1 MNARVYLNSSTNS
14 ATSRIDG
21 GGFSPPPIRAYS
33 DVIVRFRLS
42 REIEGEAVPDDRPI
56 LGVSARIGYQDAAPT
71 AGTVSLDLTLG
82 ANTVTTAA
90 LAYNATAAQVATAIN
105 AALDSS
111 ALDALH
117 PCTVE
122 SLTEGYRIIFADPS
136 QTVTVEAATNK
147 LWPLSFV
154 NADLVAFDGGWS
166 TMLAYRQTAVAE
178 TASAEITVPPIPTV
192 IREQLGATTDGIA
205 INEVQLIELSPS
217 YAGGTFKLVWSGV
230 KSGIL
235 PGFPSLDQLQTV
247 LDALAPAGGIF
258 NLIPIE
264 TGVLVEFAGSMA
276 GESQALMTTEE
287 FTPPPVEY
295 LVKLPTDTQ
304 AMRTMMAGAG
314 TDGEIDLPMDIRVL
328 VDDSD
333 APDEEQELNFPM
345 ELNFTRPVSDG
356 NRNVSA
362 NLDYTQPLSRTNNA
376 PFSPNALLVGNRA
389 RRFTIGDGTATSF
402 VLPHNLGSLTGAFT
416 AATTDICTKTGHN
429 LHNGDP
435 VTLSTTGTLPAGLSA
450 GGTYFIVSATTDTFK
465 LSLTPGGAA
474 IDITSAGTGTHT
486 VTVADGT
493 TDVVF
498 VEVWEAA
505 GLMRRVSPE
514 DYTVA
519 ITTADSI
526 TVSAFASTPTAGQ
539 YRVIVQTAG
548 RPATYQAHTHTIPE
562 VSGLQAALDA
572 VNARLLALE
581 SRIAS
586 GPARVPISTISGVF
600 ATWRPDPVQIAYPLS
615 TKRRALL
622 TPWPAQIKGLLAFK
636 VGTKPLIRPRVGS
649 LLPAVHDAAAEN
661 LSTLTP
667 AFPALGNYVGRVFEN
682 NTGTTKAV
690 PGRGGR
696 ATDYCLA
703 GEHLAC
709 DGNAWYVVEKQ
720 ESRTGPNPLP
730 STSEPPTTWAVAEST
745 WYPRQFVQ
753 ELFCFP
759 VSASLLGLRRIFDFP
774 FALEAALLAANTK
787 AQVVLEL
794 RFGQRASATTP
805 GTPGE
810 NLEEINWADPSLVQR
825 IELSGQSVV
834 HPFGIRV
841 TREVDAGSES
851 GDRLTCIATAYGLEE
866 IVAPPASA
874 EFWVQARI
882 LNFDV
887 LDAPAS
893 PVGLLAIAGL
903 AVPAG
908 YSSARLAEG
917 EFGAATVSR

>member
-1 MNARVYLNSSTNS
+1 VNARVYLNSSTNS

-42 REIEGEAVPDDRPI
+42 REIEGESVPDDRPI
-56 LGVSARIGYQDAAPT
+56 LGVSARIGYQDAEPT
-71 AGTVSLDLTLG
+71 AGTVTLDLTLG
-82 ANTVTTAA
+82 GDTVTTAA
-90 LAYNATAAQVATAIN
+90 LAYNATAAQVETAIN
-105 AALDSS
+105 AALDAS

-136 QTVTVEAATNK
+136 QTVTVAADTNK

-178 TASAEITVPPIPTV
+178 TASAEVTVPPIPTV
-192 IREQLGATTDGIA
+192 TREQLGATTDGIA

-235 PGFPSLDQLQTV
+235 QGFPTVEQLQTV
-247 LDALAPAGGIF
+247 LDALAPTGGIF
-258 NLIPIE
+258 NLIAIE
-264 TGVLVEFAGSMA
+264 NGVLVEFAGSMA
-276 GESQALMTTEE
+276 GEAQALMTTEE

-389 RRFTIGDGTATSF
+389 RRFTIGDGVATSF
-402 VLPHNLGSLTGAFT
+402 VLPHNLGSLSGAFT
-416 AATTDICTKTGHN
+416 AATSDICTKTAHN

-435 VTLSTTGTLPAGLSA
+435 VTLSTTDTLPAGLSA
-450 GGTYFIVSATTDTFK
+450 GGTYYIVAATTDTFK

-474 IDITSAGTGTHT
+474 IDITSTGTGTHT

-505 GLMRRVSPE
+505 GLKRRVSPE

-526 TVSAFASTPTAGQ
+526 TVSAFGSTPTSGQ
-539 YRVIVQTAG
+539 YQVIVQTAG
-548 RPATYQAHTHTIPE
+548 RPATYQAHTHTIAE
-562 VSGLQAALDA
+562 VTGLQAALDA
-572 VNARLLALE
+572 IDARLLALE
-581 SRIAS
+581 SGDFPGNA
-586 GPARVPISTISGVF
+586 PAPTSR
-600 ATWRPDPVQIAYPLS
+600 
-615 TKRRALL
+615 L
-622 TPWPAQIKGLLAFK
+622 TGMITRHL
-636 VGTKPLIRPRVGS
+636 PRVWKIPRARTLPADPGTLRDWNAFAEGS
-649 LLPAVHDAAAEN
+649 PLRDLRLLPAVHVASGSIEVLAPILPAADA
-661 LSTLTP
+661 T
-667 AFPALGNYVGRVFEN
+667 YRDRVFYSAIERPDFPG
-682 NTGTTKAV
+682 GTL
-690 PGRGGR
+690 P
-696 ATDYCLA
+696 A
-703 GEHLAC
+703 GAYAAC
-709 DGNAWYVVEKQ
+709 DGRDWYRVRRE
-720 ESRTGPNPLP
+720 TD
-730 STSEPPTTWAVAEST
+730 AETT
-745 WYPRQFVQ
+745 WYPTLFEV
-753 ELFCFP
+753 ELFRLSISP
-759 VSASLLGLRRIFDFP
+759 DELALRTRLEMAFGF
-774 FALEAALLAANTK
+774 EAALLAPLRRPGERRAVGRYSLIIERGVRSSDASPATTGSNIDTHFTSPVIL
-787 AQVVLEL
+787 AQHDFDVTEVPVAK
-794 RFGQRASATTP
+794 RFGISISRNGAGVIAAEVTNMMSPMTVSAP
-805 GTPGE
+805 
-810 NLEEINWADPSLVQR
+810 
-825 IELSGQSVV
+825 
-834 HPFGIRV
+834 
-841 TREVDAGSES
+841 
-851 GDRLTCIATAYGLEE
+851 ATAD
-866 IVAPPASA
+866 
-874 EFWVQARI
+874 F
-882 LNFDV
+882 V
-887 LDAPAS
+887 LR
-893 PVGLLAIAGL
+893 
-903 AVPAG
+903 
-908 YSSARLAEG
+908 ARLARPDFEDLPLDARG
-917 EFGAATVSR
+917 VLPIRGLDVGLDGKADSALGLYTIV

>member
-1 MNARVYLNSSTNS
+1 VNARVYLNSSTNS

-42 REIEGEAVPDDRPI
+42 REIEGESVPDDRPI
-56 LGVSARIGYQDAAPT
+56 LGVSARIGYQDAEPT
-71 AGTVSLDLTLG
+71 AGTVTLDLTLG
-82 ANTVTTAA
+82 GDTVTTAA
-90 LAYNATAAQVATAIN
+90 LAYNATAAQVETAIN
-105 AALDSS
+105 AALDAS

-136 QTVTVEAATNK
+136 QTVTVAADTNK

-178 TASAEITVPPIPTV
+178 TASAEVTVPPIPTV
-192 IREQLGATTDGIA
+192 TREQLGATTDGIA

-235 PGFPSLDQLQTV
+235 QGFPTVEQLQTV
-247 LDALAPAGGIF
+247 LDALAPTGGIF
-258 NLIPIE
+258 NLIAIE
-264 TGVLVEFAGSMA
+264 NGVLVEFAGSMA
-276 GESQALMTTEE
+276 GEAQALMTTEE

-376 PFSPNALLVGNRA
+376 PFSPNAILVGNRA
-389 RRFTIGDGTATSF
+389 RRFTIGDGVATSF
-402 VLPHNLGSLTGAFT
+402 VLPHNLGSLSGAFT
-416 AATTDICTKTGHN
+416 AATSDICTKTAHN

-435 VTLSTTGTLPAGLSA
+435 VTLSTTDTLPAGLSA
-450 GGTYFIVSATTDTFK
+450 GGTYYIVAATTDTFK

-474 IDITSAGTGTHT
+474 IDITSTGTGTHT

-505 GLMRRVSPE
+505 GLKRRVSPE

-526 TVSAFASTPTAGQ
+526 TVSAFGSTPTSGQ
-539 YRVIVQTAG
+539 YQVIVQTAG
-548 RPATYQAHTHTIPE
+548 RPATYQAHTHTIAE
-562 VSGLQAALDA
+562 VTGLQAALDA
-572 VNARLLALE
+572 IDARLLALE
-581 SRIAS
+581 SGDFPGNA
-586 GPARVPISTISGVF
+586 PAPTSR
-600 ATWRPDPVQIAYPLS
+600 
-615 TKRRALL
+615 L
-622 TPWPAQIKGLLAFK
+622 TGMITRHL
-636 VGTKPLIRPRVGS
+636 PRVWKIPRARTLPADPGTLRDWNAFAEGS
-649 LLPAVHDAAAEN
+649 PLRDLRLLPAVHVASGSIEVLAPILPAADA
-661 LSTLTP
+661 T
-667 AFPALGNYVGRVFEN
+667 YRDRVFYSAIERPDFPG
-682 NTGTTKAV
+682 GTL
-690 PGRGGR
+690 P
-696 ATDYCLA
+696 A
-703 GEHLAC
+703 GAYAAC
-709 DGNAWYVVEKQ
+709 DGRDWYRVRRE
-720 ESRTGPNPLP
+720 TD
-730 STSEPPTTWAVAEST
+730 AETT
-745 WYPRQFVQ
+745 WYPTLFEV
-753 ELFCFP
+753 ELFRLSISP
-759 VSASLLGLRRIFDFP
+759 DELALRTRLEMAFGF
-774 FALEAALLAANTK
+774 EAALLAPLRRPGERRAVGRYSLIIERGVRSSDASPATTGSNIDTHFTSPVIL
-787 AQVVLEL
+787 AQHDFDVTEVPVAK
-794 RFGQRASATTP
+794 RFGISISRNGAGVIAAEVTNMMSPMTVSAP
-805 GTPGE
+805 
-810 NLEEINWADPSLVQR
+810 
-825 IELSGQSVV
+825 
-834 HPFGIRV
+834 
-841 TREVDAGSES
+841 
-851 GDRLTCIATAYGLEE
+851 ATAD
-866 IVAPPASA
+866 
-874 EFWVQARI
+874 F
-882 LNFDV
+882 V
-887 LDAPAS
+887 LR
-893 PVGLLAIAGL
+893 
-903 AVPAG
+903 
-908 YSSARLAEG
+908 ARLARPDFEDLPLDARG
-917 EFGAATVSR
+917 VLPIRGLDVGLDGKADSALGLYTIV

>member
-1 MNARVYLNSSTNS
+1 VNARVYLNSSTNS

-42 REIEGEAVPDDRPI
+42 REIEGESVPDDRPI
-56 LGVSARIGYQDAAPT
+56 LGVSARIGYQDAEPT
-71 AGTVSLDLTLG
+71 AGTVTLDLTLG
-82 ANTVTTAA
+82 GDTVTTAA
-90 LAYNATAAQVATAIN
+90 LAYNATAAQVETAIN
-105 AALDSS
+105 AALDAS

-136 QTVTVEAATNK
+136 QTVTVAADTNK

-178 TASAEITVPPIPTV
+178 TASAEVTVPPIPTV
-192 IREQLGATTDGIA
+192 TREQLGATTDGIA

-235 PGFPSLDQLQTV
+235 QGFPTVEQLQTV
-247 LDALAPAGGIF
+247 LDALAPTGGIF
-258 NLIPIE
+258 NLIAIE
-264 TGVLVEFAGSMA
+264 NGVLVEFAGSMA
-276 GESQALMTTEE
+276 GEAQALMTTEE

-376 PFSPNALLVGNRA
+376 PFSPDAILVGNRA
-389 RRFTIGDGTATSF
+389 RRFTIGDGVATSF
-402 VLPHNLGSLTGAFT
+402 VLPHNLGSLSGAFT
-416 AATTDICTKTGHN
+416 AATSDICTKTAHN

-435 VTLSTTGTLPAGLSA
+435 VTLSTTDTLPAGLSA
-450 GGTYFIVSATTDTFK
+450 GGTYYIVAATTDTFK

-474 IDITSAGTGTHT
+474 IDITSTGTGTHT

-505 GLMRRVSPE
+505 GLKRRVSPE

-526 TVSAFASTPTAGQ
+526 TVSAFGSTPTSGQ
-539 YRVIVQTAG
+539 YQVIVQTAG
-548 RPATYQAHTHTIPE
+548 RPATYQAHTHTIAE
-562 VSGLQAALDA
+562 VTGLQAALDA
-572 VNARLLALE
+572 IDARLLALE
-581 SRIAS
+581 SGDFPGNA
-586 GPARVPISTISGVF
+586 PAPTSR
-600 ATWRPDPVQIAYPLS
+600 
-615 TKRRALL
+615 L
-622 TPWPAQIKGLLAFK
+622 TGMITRHL
-636 VGTKPLIRPRVGS
+636 PRVWKIPRARTLPADPGTLRDWNAFAEGS
-649 LLPAVHDAAAEN
+649 PLRDLRLLPAVHVASGSIEVLAPILPAADA
-661 LSTLTP
+661 T
-667 AFPALGNYVGRVFEN
+667 YRDRVFYSAIERPDFPG
-682 NTGTTKAV
+682 GTL
-690 PGRGGR
+690 P
-696 ATDYCLA
+696 A
-703 GEHLAC
+703 GAYAAC
-709 DGNAWYVVEKQ
+709 DGRDWYRVRRE
-720 ESRTGPNPLP
+720 TD
-730 STSEPPTTWAVAEST
+730 AETT
-745 WYPRQFVQ
+745 WYPTLFEV
-753 ELFCFP
+753 ELFRLSISP
-759 VSASLLGLRRIFDFP
+759 DELALRTRLEMAFGF
-774 FALEAALLAANTK
+774 EAALLAPLRRPGERRAVGRYSLIIERGVRSSDASPATTGSNIDTHFTSPVIL
-787 AQVVLEL
+787 AQHDFDVTEVPVAK
-794 RFGQRASATTP
+794 RFGISISRNGAGVIAAEVTNMMSPMTVSAP
-805 GTPGE
+805 
-810 NLEEINWADPSLVQR
+810 
-825 IELSGQSVV
+825 
-834 HPFGIRV
+834 
-841 TREVDAGSES
+841 
-851 GDRLTCIATAYGLEE
+851 ATAD
-866 IVAPPASA
+866 
-874 EFWVQARI
+874 F
-882 LNFDV
+882 V
-887 LDAPAS
+887 LR
-893 PVGLLAIAGL
+893 
-903 AVPAG
+903 
-908 YSSARLAEG
+908 ARLARPDFEDLPLDARG
-917 EFGAATVSR
+917 VLPIRGLDVGLDGKADSALGLYTIV

>member
-1 MNARVYLNSSTNS
+1 VNARVYLNSSTNS

-42 REIEGEAVPDDRPI
+42 REIEGESVPDDRPI
-56 LGVSARIGYQDAAPT
+56 LGVSARIGYQDAEPT
-71 AGTVSLDLTLG
+71 AGTVTLDLTLG
-82 ANTVTTAA
+82 GDTVTTAA
-90 LAYNATAAQVATAIN
+90 LAYNATAAQVETAIN
-105 AALDSS
+105 AALDAS

-136 QTVTVEAATNK
+136 QTVTVAADTNK

-178 TASAEITVPPIPTV
+178 TASAEVTVPPLPTV
-192 IREQLGATTDGIA
+192 TREQLGATTDGVA

-235 PGFPSLDQLQTV
+235 QGFPTVEQLQTV
-247 LDALAPAGGIF
+247 LDALAPTGGIF
-258 NLIPIE
+258 NLIAIE
-264 TGVLVEFAGSMA
+264 NGVLVEFAGSMA
-276 GESQALMTTEE
+276 GEAQALMTTEE

-333 APDEEQELNFPM
+333 APDDEQELNFPM

-389 RRFTIGDGTATSF
+389 RRFTIGDGVATSF
-402 VLPHNLGSLTGAFT
+402 VLPHNLGSLSGAFT
-416 AATTDICTKTGHN
+416 AATSDICTKTAHN

-435 VTLSTTGTLPAGLSA
+435 VTLSTTDTLPAGLSA
-450 GGTYFIVSATTDTFK
+450 GGTYYILAATTDTFK

-474 IDITSAGTGTHT
+474 IDITSTGTGTHT

-505 GLMRRVSPE
+505 GLKRRVSPE

-526 TVSAFASTPTAGQ
+526 TVSAFGSTPTSGQ
-539 YRVIVQTAG
+539 YQVIVQTAG
-548 RPATYQAHTHTIPE
+548 RPATYQAHTHTIAE
-562 VSGLQAALDA
+562 VTGLQAALDA
-572 VNARLLALE
+572 IDARLLALE
-581 SRIAS
+581 SGDFPGNA
-586 GPARVPISTISGVF
+586 PAPTSR
-600 ATWRPDPVQIAYPLS
+600 
-615 TKRRALL
+615 L
-622 TPWPAQIKGLLAFK
+622 TGMITRHL
-636 VGTKPLIRPRVGS
+636 PRVWKIPRARTLPADPGTLRDWNAFAEGS
-649 LLPAVHDAAAEN
+649 PLRDLRLLPAVHVASGSIEVLAPILPAPDA
-661 LSTLTP
+661 T
-667 AFPALGNYVGRVFEN
+667 YRDRVFYSAIERPEFPG
-682 NTGTTKAV
+682 GTL
-690 PGRGGR
+690 P
-696 ATDYCLA
+696 A
-703 GEHLAC
+703 GAYAAC
-709 DGNAWYVVEKQ
+709 DGRDWYRVRRE
-720 ESRTGPNPLP
+720 TD
-730 STSEPPTTWAVAEST
+730 AETT
-745 WYPRQFVQ
+745 WYPTLFEV
-753 ELFCFP
+753 ELFRLSISP
-759 VSASLLGLRRIFDFP
+759 DELALRTRLEMAFGF
-774 FALEAALLAANTK
+774 EAALLAPLRRPGERRAVGRYSLIIERGVRSSDASPATTGSNIDTHFTSPVIL
-787 AQVVLEL
+787 AQHDFDVTEVPVAK
-794 RFGQRASATTP
+794 RFGISISRNGAGVIAAEVTNMMSPMTVSAP
-805 GTPGE
+805 
-810 NLEEINWADPSLVQR
+810 
-825 IELSGQSVV
+825 
-834 HPFGIRV
+834 
-841 TREVDAGSES
+841 
-851 GDRLTCIATAYGLEE
+851 ATAD
-866 IVAPPASA
+866 
-874 EFWVQARI
+874 F
-882 LNFDV
+882 V
-887 LDAPAS
+887 LR
-893 PVGLLAIAGL
+893 
-903 AVPAG
+903 
-908 YSSARLAEG
+908 ARLARPDFEDLPLDARG
-917 EFGAATVSR
+917 VLPIRGLDVGLDGKADSALGLYTIV

>member
-42 REIEGEAVPDDRPI
+42 REIEGESVPDDRPI
-56 LGVSARIGYQDAAPT
+56 LGVSARIGYQDAEPT
-71 AGTVSLDLTLG
+71 AGTVTLDLTLG
-82 ANTVTTAA
+82 GDTVTTAA
-90 LAYNATAAQVATAIN
+90 LAYNATAAQVETAIN
-105 AALDSS
+105 AALDAS

-136 QTVTVEAATNK
+136 QTVTVAADTNK

-178 TASAEITVPPIPTV
+178 TASAEVTVPPIPTV
-192 IREQLGATTDGIA
+192 TREQLGATTDGIA

-235 PGFPSLDQLQTV
+235 QGFPTVEQLQTV
-247 LDALAPAGGIF
+247 LDALAPTGGIF
-258 NLIPIE
+258 NLIAIE
-264 TGVLVEFAGSMA
+264 NGVLVEFAGSMA
-276 GESQALMTTEE
+276 GEAQALMTTEE

-376 PFSPNALLVGNRA
+376 PFSPNAILVGNRA
-389 RRFTIGDGTATSF
+389 RRFTIGDGVATSF
-402 VLPHNLGSLTGAFT
+402 VLPHNLGSLSGAFT
-416 AATTDICTKTGHN
+416 AATSDICTKTAHN

-435 VTLSTTGTLPAGLSA
+435 VTLSTTDTLPAGLSA
-450 GGTYFIVSATTDTFK
+450 GGTYYIVAATTDTFK

-474 IDITSAGTGTHT
+474 IDITSTGTGTHT

-505 GLMRRVSPE
+505 GLKRRVSPE

-526 TVSAFASTPTAGQ
+526 TVSAFGSTPTSGQ
-539 YRVIVQTAG
+539 YQVIVQTAG
-548 RPATYQAHTHTIPE
+548 RPATYQAHTHTIAE
-562 VSGLQAALDA
+562 VTGLQAALDA
-572 VNARLLALE
+572 IDARLLALE
-581 SRIAS
+581 SGDFPGNA
-586 GPARVPISTISGVF
+586 PAPTSR
-600 ATWRPDPVQIAYPLS
+600 
-615 TKRRALL
+615 L
-622 TPWPAQIKGLLAFK
+622 TGMITRHL
-636 VGTKPLIRPRVGS
+636 PRVWKIPRARTLPADPGTLRDWNAFAEGS
-649 LLPAVHDAAAEN
+649 PLRDLRLLPAVHVASGSIEVLAPILPAADA
-661 LSTLTP
+661 T
-667 AFPALGNYVGRVFEN
+667 YRDRVFYSAIERPDFPG
-682 NTGTTKAV
+682 GTL
-690 PGRGGR
+690 P
-696 ATDYCLA
+696 A
-703 GEHLAC
+703 GAYAAC
-709 DGNAWYVVEKQ
+709 DGRDWYRVRRE
-720 ESRTGPNPLP
+720 TD
-730 STSEPPTTWAVAEST
+730 AETT
-745 WYPRQFVQ
+745 WYPTLFEV
-753 ELFCFP
+753 ELFRLSISP
-759 VSASLLGLRRIFDFP
+759 DELALRTRLEMAFGF
-774 FALEAALLAANTK
+774 EAALLAPLRRPGERRAVGRYSLIIERGVRSSDASPATTGSNIDTHFTSPVIL
-787 AQVVLEL
+787 AQHDFDVTEVPVAK
-794 RFGQRASATTP
+794 RFGISISRNGAGVIAAEVTNMMSPMTVSAP
-805 GTPGE
+805 
-810 NLEEINWADPSLVQR
+810 
-825 IELSGQSVV
+825 
-834 HPFGIRV
+834 
-841 TREVDAGSES
+841 
-851 GDRLTCIATAYGLEE
+851 ATAD
-866 IVAPPASA
+866 
-874 EFWVQARI
+874 F
-882 LNFDV
+882 V
-887 LDAPAS
+887 LR
-893 PVGLLAIAGL
+893 
-903 AVPAG
+903 
-908 YSSARLAEG
+908 ARLARPDFEDLPLDARG
-917 EFGAATVSR
+917 VLPIRGLDVGLDGKADSALGLYTIV

>member
-1 MNARVYLNSSTNS
+1 VNARVYLNTSTNS

-56 LGVSARIGYQDAAPT
+56 LGVSARIGYQDAEPT
-71 AGTVSLDLTLG
+71 AGTVTLDLTLDG
-82 ANTVTTAA
+82 DTVTTAA
-90 LAYNATAAQVATAIN
+90 LAYNATATQVATAIN
-105 AALDSS
+105 TALDGSD
-111 ALDALH
+111 LDALH

-122 SLTEGYRIIFADPS
+122 SLTEGYRIIFADPT

-166 TMLAYRQTAVAE
+166 TILAYRQTAVAE
-178 TASAEITVPPIPTV
+178 TASAEVTVPPIPTV

-235 PGFPSLDQLQTV
+235 PGFPSLDQLQAV

-389 RRFTIGDGTATSF
+389 RRFTIGDGVATSF

-526 TVSAFASTPTAGQ
+526 TVSAFATTPTAGQ

-562 VSGLQAALDA
+562 VTGLQAALDA

-581 SRIAS
+581 AGNFPGNAPAPTSR
-586 GPARVPISTISGVF
+586 
-600 ATWRPDPVQIAYPLS
+600 
-615 TKRRALL
+615 
-622 TPWPAQIKGLLAFK
+622 LA
-636 VGTKPLIRPRVGS
+636 GMITRYLPRVWKIPRARTLPADPGTLRDWNAFAEGS
-649 LLPAVHDAAAEN
+649 PLRDLRLLPAVHVASSGIEVLAPILPAPDA
-661 LSTLTP
+661 T
-667 AFPALGNYVGRVFEN
+667 YRGRVFYSAIERLDFPG
-682 NTGTTKAV
+682 GTL
-690 PGRGGR
+690 P
-696 ATDYCLA
+696 A
-703 GEHLAC
+703 GAYAAC
-709 DGNAWYVVEKQ
+709 DGRDWYRVRR
-720 ESRTGPNPLP
+720 ESD
-730 STSEPPTTWAVAEST
+730 SESS
-745 WYPRQFVQ
+745 WYPTLFEV
-753 ELFCFP
+753 ELFRLSISP
-759 VSASLLGLRRIFDFP
+759 DELALRTRLELAFGF
-774 FALEAALLAANTK
+774 EAALLAPLRRPGERRAAGRYSLIIERGVRSRDASPGTTGSNIDTHFTEAVIL
-787 AQVVLEL
+787 AQHDFDITEVPVSK
-794 RFGQRASATTP
+794 RFGISISR
-805 GTPGE
+805 
-810 NLEEINWADPSLVQR
+810 
-825 IELSGQSVV
+825 SGAGV
-834 HPFGIRV
+834 IAAEV
-841 TREVDAGSES
+841 TNMMSPMTVS
-851 GDRLTCIATAYGLEE
+851 
-866 IVAPPASA
+866 PPASA
-874 EFWVQARI
+874 DF
-882 LNFDV
+882 V
-887 LDAPAS
+887 LR
-893 PVGLLAIAGL
+893 
-903 AVPAG
+903 
-908 YSSARLAEG
+908 ARLARPDFEDLPLDARG
-917 EFGAATVSR
+917 VLPIRGLDVGLDGKAESTLGIYTIV

>member
-42 REIEGEAVPDDRPI
+42 REIEGESVPDDRPI
-56 LGVSARIGYQDAAPT
+56 LGVSARIGYQDAEPT
-71 AGTVSLDLTLG
+71 AGTVTLDLTLG
-82 ANTVTTAA
+82 GDTVTTAA
-90 LAYNATAAQVATAIN
+90 LAYNATAAQVETAIN
-105 AALDSS
+105 AVLDAS

-136 QTVTVEAATNK
+136 QTVTVAADTNK

-178 TASAEITVPPIPTV
+178 TASAEVTVPPLPTV
-192 IREQLGATTDGIA
+192 TREQLGATTDGVA

-235 PGFPSLDQLQTV
+235 QGFPTVEQLQTV
-247 LDALAPAGGIF
+247 LDALAPTGGIF
-258 NLIPIE
+258 NLIAIE
-264 TGVLVEFAGSMA
+264 NGVLVEFAGSMA
-276 GESQALMTTEE
+276 GEAQALMTTEE

-389 RRFTIGDGTATSF
+389 RRFTIGDGVATSF
-402 VLPHNLGSLTGAFT
+402 VLPHNLGSLSGAFT
-416 AATTDICTKTGHN
+416 AATSDICTKTAHN

-435 VTLSTTGTLPAGLSA
+435 VTLSTTDTLPAGLSA
-450 GGTYFIVSATTDTFK
+450 GGTYYIVAATTDTFK

-474 IDITSAGTGTHT
+474 IDITSTGTGTHT

-505 GLMRRVSPE
+505 GLKRRVSPE

-526 TVSAFASTPTAGQ
+526 TVSAFGSTPTSGQ
-539 YRVIVQTAG
+539 YQVIVQTAG
-548 RPATYQAHTHTIPE
+548 RPATYQAHTHTIAE
-562 VSGLQAALDA
+562 VTGLQAALDA
-572 VNARLLALE
+572 IDARLLALE
-581 SRIAS
+581 SGDFPGNA
-586 GPARVPISTISGVF
+586 PAPTSR
-600 ATWRPDPVQIAYPLS
+600 
-615 TKRRALL
+615 L
-622 TPWPAQIKGLLAFK
+622 TGMITRHL
-636 VGTKPLIRPRVGS
+636 PRVWKIPRARTLPADPGTLRDWNAFAEGS
-649 LLPAVHDAAAEN
+649 PLRDLRLLPAVHVASGSIEVLAPILPAPDA
-661 LSTLTP
+661 T
-667 AFPALGNYVGRVFEN
+667 YRDRVFYSAIERPDFPG
-682 NTGTTKAV
+682 GTL
-690 PGRGGR
+690 P
-696 ATDYCLA
+696 A
-703 GEHLAC
+703 GAYAAC
-709 DGNAWYVVEKQ
+709 DGRDWYRVRRE
-720 ESRTGPNPLP
+720 TD
-730 STSEPPTTWAVAEST
+730 AETT
-745 WYPRQFVQ
+745 WYPTLFEV
-753 ELFCFP
+753 ELFRLSISP
-759 VSASLLGLRRIFDFP
+759 DELALRTRLEMAFGF
-774 FALEAALLAANTK
+774 EAALLAPLRRPGERRAVGRYSLIIERGVRSSDASPATTGSNIDTHFTSPVIL
-787 AQVVLEL
+787 AQHDFDVTEVPVAK
-794 RFGQRASATTP
+794 RFGISISRNGAGVIAAEVTNMMSPMTVSAP
-805 GTPGE
+805 
-810 NLEEINWADPSLVQR
+810 
-825 IELSGQSVV
+825 
-834 HPFGIRV
+834 
-841 TREVDAGSES
+841 
-851 GDRLTCIATAYGLEE
+851 ATAD
-866 IVAPPASA
+866 
-874 EFWVQARI
+874 F
-882 LNFDV
+882 V
-887 LDAPAS
+887 LR
-893 PVGLLAIAGL
+893 
-903 AVPAG
+903 
-908 YSSARLAEG
+908 ARLARPDFEDLPLDARG
-917 EFGAATVSR
+917 VLPIRGLDVGLDGKADSALGLYTIV

>member
-42 REIEGEAVPDDRPI
+42 REIEGESVPDDRPI
-56 LGVSARIGYQDAAPT
+56 LGVSARIGYQDAEPT
-71 AGTVSLDLTLG
+71 AGTVTLDLTLG
-82 ANTVTTAA
+82 GDTVTTAA
-90 LAYNATAAQVATAIN
+90 LAYNATAAQVETAIN
-105 AALDSS
+105 AALDAS

-136 QTVTVEAATNK
+136 QTVTVAADTNK

-178 TASAEITVPPIPTV
+178 TASAEVTVPPIPTV
-192 IREQLGATTDGIA
+192 TREQLGATTDGIA

-235 PGFPSLDQLQTV
+235 QGFPTVEQLQTV
-247 LDALAPAGGIF
+247 LDALAPTGGIF
-258 NLIPIE
+258 NLIAIE
-264 TGVLVEFAGSMA
+264 NGVLVEFAGSMA
-276 GESQALMTTEE
+276 GEAQALMTTEE

-376 PFSPNALLVGNRA
+376 PFSPDAILVGNRA
-389 RRFTIGDGTATSF
+389 RRFTIGDGVATSF
-402 VLPHNLGSLTGAFT
+402 VLPHNLGSLSGAFT
-416 AATTDICTKTGHN
+416 AATSDICTKTAHN

-435 VTLSTTGTLPAGLSA
+435 VTLSTTDTLPAGLSA
-450 GGTYFIVSATTDTFK
+450 GGTYYIVAATTDTFK

-474 IDITSAGTGTHT
+474 IDITSTGTGTHT

-505 GLMRRVSPE
+505 GLKRRVSPE

-526 TVSAFASTPTAGQ
+526 TVSAFGSTPTSGQ
-539 YRVIVQTAG
+539 YQVIVQTAG
-548 RPATYQAHTHTIPE
+548 RPATYQAHTHTIAE
-562 VSGLQAALDA
+562 VTGLQAALDA
-572 VNARLLALE
+572 IDARLLALE
-581 SRIAS
+581 SGDFPGNA
-586 GPARVPISTISGVF
+586 PAPTSR
-600 ATWRPDPVQIAYPLS
+600 
-615 TKRRALL
+615 L
-622 TPWPAQIKGLLAFK
+622 TGMITRHL
-636 VGTKPLIRPRVGS
+636 PRVWKIPRARTLPADPGTLRDWNAFAEGS
-649 LLPAVHDAAAEN
+649 PLRDLRLLPAVHVASGSIEVLAPILPAADA
-661 LSTLTP
+661 T
-667 AFPALGNYVGRVFEN
+667 YRDRVFYSAIERPDFPG
-682 NTGTTKAV
+682 GTL
-690 PGRGGR
+690 P
-696 ATDYCLA
+696 A
-703 GEHLAC
+703 GAYAAC
-709 DGNAWYVVEKQ
+709 DGRDWYRVRRE
-720 ESRTGPNPLP
+720 TD
-730 STSEPPTTWAVAEST
+730 AETT
-745 WYPRQFVQ
+745 WYPTLFEV
-753 ELFCFP
+753 ELFRLSISP
-759 VSASLLGLRRIFDFP
+759 DELALRTRLEMAFGF
-774 FALEAALLAANTK
+774 EAALLAPLRRPGERRAVGRYSLIIERGVRSSDASPATTGSNIDTHFTSPVIL
-787 AQVVLEL
+787 AQHDFDVTEVPVAK
-794 RFGQRASATTP
+794 RFGISISRNGAGVIAAEVTNMMSPMTVSAP
-805 GTPGE
+805 
-810 NLEEINWADPSLVQR
+810 
-825 IELSGQSVV
+825 
-834 HPFGIRV
+834 
-841 TREVDAGSES
+841 
-851 GDRLTCIATAYGLEE
+851 ATAD
-866 IVAPPASA
+866 
-874 EFWVQARI
+874 F
-882 LNFDV
+882 V
-887 LDAPAS
+887 LR
-893 PVGLLAIAGL
+893 
-903 AVPAG
+903 
-908 YSSARLAEG
+908 ARLARPDFEDLPLDARG
-917 EFGAATVSR
+917 VLPIRGLDVGLDGKADSALGLYTIV

>member
-42 REIEGEAVPDDRPI
+42 REIEGESVPDDRPI
-56 LGVSARIGYQDAAPT
+56 LGVSARIGYQDAEPT
-71 AGTVSLDLTLG
+71 AGTVTLDLTLG
-82 ANTVTTAA
+82 GDTVTTAA

-105 AALDSS
+105 TALDAS

-136 QTVTVEAATNK
+136 QTVTVAAATNK

-178 TASAEITVPPIPTV
+178 TASAEVTVPPIPTV
-192 IREQLGATTDGIA
+192 TREQLGATTDGIA

-235 PGFPSLDQLQTV
+235 QGFPTVEQLQTV
-247 LDALAPAGGIF
+247 LDALAPTGGIF
-258 NLIPIE
+258 NLIAIE
-264 TGVLVEFAGSMA
+264 NGVLVEFAGSMA
-276 GESQALMTTEE
+276 GEAQALMTTEE
-287 FTPPPVEY
+287 FTPPPEEY

-402 VLPHNLGSLTGAFT
+402 VLPHNLGSLSGAFT
-416 AATTDICTKTGHN
+416 AATSDICTKPAHN

-435 VTLSTTGTLPAGLSA
+435 VTLSTTDTLPAGLSA
-450 GGTYFIVSATTDTFK
+450 GGTYYIVSATTDTFK
-465 LSLTPGGAA
+465 LALTPGGTA
-474 IDITSAGTGTHT
+474 IDITSTGTGTHT

-505 GLMRRVSPE
+505 GLKRRVSPD

-526 TVSAFASTPTAGQ
+526 TVSAFGSTPTAGQ
-539 YRVIVQTAG
+539 YQVIVQTAG
-548 RPATYQAHTHTIPE
+548 RPATYQAHTHTIAE
-562 VSGLQAALDA
+562 VNGLQAALDA
-572 VNARLLALE
+572 IDARIVVLEALAPSGVTLARSQTAGATI
-581 SRIAS
+581 SRYL
-586 GPARVPISTISGVF
+586 GTVWRVPRARTIPPKPDTLM
-600 ATWRPDPVQIAYPLS
+600 TWKTTADELGEVPRRPL
-615 TKRRALL
+615 R
-622 TPWPAQIKGLLAFK
+622 
-636 VGTKPLIRPRVGS
+636 
-649 LLPAVHDAAAEN
+649 LLPAVHDAATEA
-661 LSTLTP
+661 LP
-667 AFPALGNYVGRVFEN
+667 AAPLPAAAPAYAGRVFSTAADRPDFPGGLL
-682 NTGTTKAV
+682 TGDFA
-690 PGRGGR
+690 
-696 ATDYCLA
+696 
-703 GEHLAC
+703 AC
-709 DGNAWYVVEKQ
+709 DGREWYRVAQ
-720 ESRTGPNPLP
+720 ESN
-730 STSEPPTTWAVAEST
+730 AESSY
-745 WYPRQFVQ
+745 YPTVFNLEFFRTTVNASQLTAGTVLNLMIGFEASIVMLDKKARSQRTAGSYTFLIESGVQ
-753 ELFCFP
+753 TTD
-759 VSASLLGLRRIFDFP
+759 AS
-774 FALEAALLAANTK
+774 
-787 AQVVLEL
+787 
-794 RFGQRASATTP
+794 P
-805 GTPGE
+805 GTPGANIDE
-810 NLEEINWADPSLVQR
+810 YFTAPVIMVSQR
-825 IELSGQSVV
+825 IDLTEVPSQ
-834 HPFGIRV
+834 HRFGISV
-841 TREVDAGSES
+841 TRPTS
-851 GDRLTCIATAYGLEE
+851 GAITATGIKYILEAAATA
-866 IVAPPASA
+866 PASA
-874 EFWVQARI
+874 EFVIRAR
-882 LNFDV
+882 LCRFDTENDPTDAKGIV
-887 LDAPAS
+887 AIRGLD
-893 PVGLLAIAGL
+893 VGLDGKPETSL
-903 AVPAG
+903 G
-908 YSSARLAEG
+908 YLTIG
-917 EFGAATVSR
+917 

>member
-42 REIEGEAVPDDRPI
+42 REIEGESVPDDRPI
-56 LGVSARIGYQDAAPT
+56 LGVSARIGYQDAEPT
-71 AGTVSLDLTLG
+71 AGTVTLDLTLG
-82 ANTVTTAA
+82 GDTVTTAA
-90 LAYNATAAQVATAIN
+90 LAYNATAAQVETAIN
-105 AALDSS
+105 AALDAS

-136 QTVTVEAATNK
+136 QTVTVAADTNK

-178 TASAEITVPPIPTV
+178 TASAEVTVPPIPTV
-192 IREQLGATTDGIA
+192 TREQLGATTDGIA

-235 PGFPSLDQLQTV
+235 QGFPTVEQLQTV
-247 LDALAPAGGIF
+247 LDALAPTGGIF
-258 NLIPIE
+258 NLIAIE
-264 TGVLVEFAGSMA
+264 NGVLVEFAGSMA
-276 GESQALMTTEE
+276 GEAQALMTTEE

-376 PFSPNALLVGNRA
+376 PFSPDAILVGNRA
-389 RRFTIGDGTATSF
+389 RRFTIGDGVATSF
-402 VLPHNLGSLTGAFT
+402 VLPHNLGSLSGAFT
-416 AATTDICTKTGHN
+416 AATSDICTKTAHN

-435 VTLSTTGTLPAGLSA
+435 VTLSTTDTLPAGLSA
-450 GGTYFIVSATTDTFK
+450 GGTYYIVAATTDTFK

-474 IDITSAGTGTHT
+474 IDITSTGTGTHT

-505 GLMRRVSPE
+505 GLKRRVSPE

-526 TVSAFASTPTAGQ
+526 TVSAFGSTPTSGQ
-539 YRVIVQTAG
+539 YQVIVQTAG
-548 RPATYQAHTHTIPE
+548 RPATYQAHTHTIAE
-562 VSGLQAALDA
+562 VTGLQAALDA
-572 VNARLLALE
+572 IDARLLALE
-581 SRIAS
+581 SGDFPGNA
-586 GPARVPISTISGVF
+586 PAPTSR
-600 ATWRPDPVQIAYPLS
+600 
-615 TKRRALL
+615 L
-622 TPWPAQIKGLLAFK
+622 TGMITRHL
-636 VGTKPLIRPRVGS
+636 PRVWKIPRARTLPADPGTLRDWNAFAEGS
-649 LLPAVHDAAAEN
+649 PLRDLRLLPAVHVASGSIEVLAPILPAADA
-661 LSTLTP
+661 T
-667 AFPALGNYVGRVFEN
+667 YRDRVFYSAIERPDFPG
-682 NTGTTKAV
+682 GTL
-690 PGRGGR
+690 P
-696 ATDYCLA
+696 A
-703 GEHLAC
+703 GAYAAC
-709 DGNAWYVVEKQ
+709 DGRDWYRVRRE
-720 ESRTGPNPLP
+720 TD
-730 STSEPPTTWAVAEST
+730 AETT
-745 WYPRQFVQ
+745 WYPTLFEV
-753 ELFCFP
+753 ELFRLSISP
-759 VSASLLGLRRIFDFP
+759 DELALRTRLEMAFGF
-774 FALEAALLAANTK
+774 EAALLAPLRRPGARRAVGRYSLIIERGVRSSDASPATTGSNIDTHFTSPVIL
-787 AQVVLEL
+787 AQHDFDVTEVPVAK
-794 RFGQRASATTP
+794 RFGISISRNGAGVIAAEVTNMMSPMTVSAP
-805 GTPGE
+805 
-810 NLEEINWADPSLVQR
+810 
-825 IELSGQSVV
+825 
-834 HPFGIRV
+834 
-841 TREVDAGSES
+841 
-851 GDRLTCIATAYGLEE
+851 ATAD
-866 IVAPPASA
+866 
-874 EFWVQARI
+874 F
-882 LNFDV
+882 V
-887 LDAPAS
+887 LR
-893 PVGLLAIAGL
+893 
-903 AVPAG
+903 
-908 YSSARLAEG
+908 ARLARPDFEDLPLDARG
-917 EFGAATVSR
+917 VLPIRGLDVGLDGKADSALGLYTIV